1 MKGRFLI
8 SSALLTAL
16 LSASCASDNVTE
28 QDLATAEN
36 TLTFSLRTPA
46 GEKVSYTRAALHDE
60 PEYAVNSLQL
70 YEYEIVDGD
79 GGEKTTELRRIMSY
93 PTGTGKNVIS
103 LSDNG
108 DGRYSF
114 SIVIP
119 ADYKGKSYTY
129 RLVANNATTN
139 VKPGESAD
147 KFRDEWYSAV
157 TLAPTTVTPEPAEG
171 DTETGEPA
179 TGEPVTVAPKGDAL
193 ANPEKGIAMTGSAI
207 ARETG
212 KDEIRIG
219 ETTQCDVRL
228 TRIVSRVDIRYATPN
243 LRLTKVELR
252 GAPVKTFL
260 WPRTD
265 AETGSP
271 LYADVDRLNVG
282 LSSALSLPEYYL
294 KDNTSETAEKMV
306 ELRKAFYL
314 YERANSE
321 EDSATVHIE
330 YTVDANG
337 TEYTGTL
344 DVPFRRTSGD
354 RAWIDTERNHLY
366 TIVLGNGDDPVAGK
380 VSATLIVDDWN
391 LVEIDEPIT
400 D

>member
-28 QDLATAEN
+28 QDLASAEN

-129 RLVANNATTN
+129 RLVANNATTH

-147 KFRDEWYSAV
+147 RFRDAWYSAV
-157 TLAPTTVTPEPAEG
+157 ILAPTTVTPEPAEG
-171 DTETGEPA
+171 DAE
-179 TGEPVTVAPKGDAL
+179 TGEPVTVAP
-193 ANPEKGIAMTGSAI
+193 
-207 ARETG
+207 
-212 KDEIRIG
+212 
-219 ETTQCDVRL
+219 
-228 TRIVSRVDIRYATPN
+228 
-243 LRLTKVELR
+243 
-252 GAPVKTFL
+252 
-260 WPRTD
+260 
-265 AETGSP
+265 
-271 LYADVDRLNVG
+271 
-282 LSSALSLPEYYL
+282 
-294 KDNTSETAEKMV
+294 
-306 ELRKAFYL
+306 
-314 YERANSE
+314 
-321 EDSATVHIE
+321 
-330 YTVDANG
+330 
-337 TEYTGTL
+337 
-344 DVPFRRTSGD
+344 
-354 RAWIDTERNHLY
+354 
-366 TIVLGNGDDPVAGK
+366 
-380 VSATLIVDDWN
+380 
-391 LVEIDEPIT
+391 
-400 D
+400 